1 MRRGCNDFV
10 RVILYSLPTIS
21 DAQVGAVKHGDVI
34 TAGIEGADADIEVPV
49 ESVDVVSAGK

>member
-1 MRRGCNDFV
+1 
-10 RVILYSLPTIS
+10 LYSLPTIS